1 MAVKVLMKRT
11 PVGSNCFME
20 INKILKELRVLA
32 MSQAGY
38 ISGET
43 LLAADQQGTTLVTSV
58 WASVRH
64 WRAYENS
71 PERKAV
77 LEKLEPLLGE
87 STRTEIWVESPVVG

>member
-11 PVGSNCFME
+11 PVGSDSFME

-32 MSQAGY
+32 MSQPGY

-71 PERKAV
+71 PQRKAV
-77 LEKLEPLLGE
+77 LKKLEPLLGE